1 MMVETV
7 ERLREQASRC
17 RRLSRG
23 LPPGDVAEALNQL
36 ADEYESMARVAG
48 EERSFDPSN
57 EAASAARI
65 RERRGD
71 WL

>member
-1 MMVETV
+1 MVETV

-17 RRLSRG
+17 RRLARG
-23 LPPGDVAEALNQL
+23 LPPGDVSEALKQL
-36 ADEYESMARVAG
+36 ADEYESMARVAD
-48 EERSFDPSN
+48 EPRSFDPLN

-71 WL
+71 WI